1 MHYRSKLGRKEE
13 KKMRLLKGKWML
25 AVLVV
30 SLIVSPVAFGVA
42 DEPKQEMTLKWSY
55 GGAPSGYTAEG
66 MKWAIE
72 EITRRTGGKIKGAV
86 YFGTLFDERDVFSS
100 IGKRVADVAF
110 AVGYFT
116 VPKNPYFST
125 VELQGP
131 VTDPWVLGRAE
142 SEMLMNDPRVRAEFD
157 GFNTVCFATHC
168 CGTQIIVTKK
178 VINSVSDLKGARVRA
193 PGACWVNLSKGI
205 GMVPVAMPP
214 IEVYD
219 ALGKGVIDAAIT
231 EVLAVPMLKWEEV
244 SKTFLLPGIGNMAPI
259 AWVMNKDLWNSLP
272 KSTRDVFLQVGNEL
286 SEWESREQIKREGA
300 FLKQCEAKGIRI
312 LRSTAEEKSEF
323 EAAARAVREAWFKE
337 WDSKGLE
344 TKAFYEDLM
353 KLVAKYQQ
361 EVAKKGYPWGK

>member
-1 MHYRSKLGRKEE
+1 
-13 KKMRLLKGKWML
+13 MRLLKNKWML
-25 AVLVV
+25 AALVV
-30 SLIVSPVAFGVA
+30 SLVVSSVAFGA
-42 DEPKQEMTLKWSY
+42 TDEPKQEMTLKWSY

-72 EITRRTGGKIKGAV
+72 EISRRTGGKIKGAV

-110 AVGYFT
+110 APGPFT
-116 VPKNPYFST
+116 VPKNPYFAT

-131 VTDPWVLGRAE
+131 VTDPWALGRAE
-142 SEMLMNDPRVRAEFD
+142 NEMLMNDPRVRAEFN
-157 GFNTVCFATHC
+157 GFNTVCFAAHC
-168 CGTQIIVTKK
+168 CGTQIIVSKK
-178 VINSVSDLKGARVRA
+178 VINSVNDLKGARVRA
-193 PGACWVNLSKGI
+193 PGAVWVNLSKEL

-219 ALGKGVIDAAIT
+219 ALGKGVIDAAIA

-244 SKTFLLPGIGNMAPI
+244 TKSFLLPGVGNMAPI
-259 AWVMNKDLWNSLP
+259 AWIMNKDLWNSLP
-272 KSTRDVFLQVGNEL
+272 QSARDVFVQVGNEL
-286 SEWESREQIKREGA
+286 NEWESREQIRREGT
-300 FLKQCEAKGIRI
+300 FLKQCESKGIRV
-312 LRSTAEEKSEF
+312 LRSTAEEKSKF

-344 TKAFYEDLM
+344 TRAFYEDLM
-353 KLVAKYQQ
+353 KLAAKYQQ